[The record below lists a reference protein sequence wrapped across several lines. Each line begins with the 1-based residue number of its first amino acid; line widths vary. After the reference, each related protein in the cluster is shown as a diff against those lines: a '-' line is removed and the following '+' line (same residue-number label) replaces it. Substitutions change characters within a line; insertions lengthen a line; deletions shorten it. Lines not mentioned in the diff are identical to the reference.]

1 MLFITALVIFDETQ
15 TGLGRTGEHF
25 WGFQNYGNIVPDI
38 LTCGRPLGAGHPIG
52 ACITS
57 SRVARRY
64 VHIFVFFIPKRAK
77 KNHFVFFFRLGAYF
91 STFGGN
97 PVSCAI
103 GLSVLDVIVNENLQ
117 TCVRNVGRVL
127 QEQLIKLQASIV
139 HLFKSISVIKE
150 HK

>member
-1 MLFITALVIFDETQ
+1 MELVLPHPELPEGMYIFSYFLYQKEPKQ
-15 TGLGRTGEHF
+15 S
-25 WGFQNYGNIVPDI
+25 I
-38 LTCGRPLGAGHPIG
+38 L
-52 ACITS
+52 S
-57 SRVARRY
+57 S
-64 VHIFVFFIPKRAK
+64 
-77 KNHFVFFFRLGAYF
+77 FFRLGAYF

-139 HLFKSISVIKE
+139 HLLKHISVIKE
-150 HK
+150 QK

>member
-77 KNHFVFFFRLGAYF
+77 KNHFVF
-91 STFGGN
+91 
-97 PVSCAI
+97 
-103 GLSVLDVIVNENLQ
+103 LSLDLEPIF
-117 TCVRNVGRVL
+117 
-127 QEQLIKLQASIV
+127 QLLV
-139 HLFKSISVIKE
+139 VTLFLVQLVCQF
-150 HK
+150 

>member
-57 SRVARRY
+57 SRVARRF
-64 VHIFVFFIPKRAK
+64 VQIFTLLIPKSAK
-77 KNHFVFFFRLGAYF
+77 TIFFSYRLGAYF

-139 HLFKSISVIKE
+139 HLLKSISVINGQK
-150 HK
+150 

>member
-57 SRVARRY
+57 SRVARRKNIPISLEMY
-64 VHIFVFFIPKRAK
+64 VEKVLSKVWRSSRM
-77 KNHFVFFFRLGAYF
+77 KNH
-91 STFGGN
+91 GN
-97 PVSCAI
+97 
-103 GLSVLDVIVNENLQ
+103 
-117 TCVRNVGRVL
+117 
-127 QEQLIKLQASIV
+127 LIHQWP
-139 HLFKSISVIKE
+139 SISCTD
-150 HK
+150 

>member
-1 MLFITALVIFDETQ
+1 MTPGTH
-15 TGLGRTGEHF
+15 G
-25 WGFQNYGNIVPDI
+25 
-38 LTCGRPLGAGHPIG
+38 
-52 ACITS
+52 
-57 SRVARRY
+57 
-64 VHIFVFFIPKRAK
+64 
-77 KNHFVFFFRLGAYF
+77 

-150 HK
+150 QK

>member
-57 SRVARRY
+57 SRVARR
-64 VHIFVFFIPKRAK
+64 FVQILLLLIPKSAK
-77 KNHFVFFFRLGAYF
+77 TIFFFF
-91 STFGGN
+91 
-97 PVSCAI
+97 
-103 GLSVLDVIVNENLQ
+103 LQ
-117 TCVRNVGRVL
+117 TW
-127 QEQLIKLQASIV
+127 SI
-139 HLFKSISVIKE
+139 FFNFWW
-150 HK
+150 